1 MKLLLLFSEFK
12 LYKFP
17 LKKLL
22 LILCTTCLGGI
33 DISLIG
39 EFSTDWDLTDEKDH
53 ILFIISLLFSIIEF
67 IFVIYLLFTISK
79 VIDKKLIISLSSYFI
94 FHNIVG
100 LSSECISLIS
110 TGRIIYFYRLYSEVI
125 LIFVIITLN
134 LFSYIFQII
143 LLYTIIYR
151 LKSYTNNT
159 YVNLNL
165 LNNLENNKIST
176 K

>member
-1 MKLLLLFSEFK
+1 MKLLLFSEFK

-22 LILCTTCLGGI
+22 LILLTTCLGGI

-143 LLYTIIYR
+143 LLNTIIYR